1 MQFTKKLRPRIK
13 SGEISFTV
21 RIWSKP
27 RVKIGGRYRF
37 EEGEVVVTSMREI
50 SFEDIND
57 ELAKRSGFGGAIDLL
72 KTAKHGKGRRV
83 FLIEFRFEKDA
94 TRVS

>member
-13 SGEISFTV
+13 SGEISVTI
-21 RIWSKP
+21 RIWSTP

-37 EEGEVVVTSMREI
+37 EEGEIVVTAMREI
-50 SFEDIND
+50 SFEEISD
-57 ELAKRSGFGGAIDLL
+57 ELARRSGFGGAIDLL

-83 FLIEFRFEKDA
+83 FLIEFRFENDA
-94 TRVS
+94 ASAP